1 MALNR
6 TLTALAFLASAIV
19 LCMVV
24 AIVATGFSQEL
35 FELAPSPALVADQL
49 RDPPAHALGLRINLG
64 LDNLFIVVYSAFFV
78 LLAVRFRTLL
88 SPVTI
93 AVALAALLLTS
104 LLDALENHHILMM
117 LHAFQHGA
125 PISADELQWQ
135 MVASNLKFHASYVSV
150 FLFAF
155 GFYRLG
161 GLGRVIAWLLWFG
174 YVPLGMITFVV
185 PIEIVAPFAL
195 ARTAF
200 FVLGFAL
207 GGIYFLRDKE
217 TPAATVAAANER
229 NKEEAAGARPGR
241 DAQQACRGGGQ
252 AVQQRRLFRHR
263 FQPHRARSRL
273 RARHFLCPFRRQA
286 RDFPRSLS
294 RLGQFG
300 RQAIAAAIAPEK
312 GAAAGSQSLRIAQA
326 VLRHHREWRMF
337 RKSLRALTVTDE
349 RVHQARV
356 AERAR
361 QIAQAAELLRARG
374 VTQTPARIYANL
386 LLFEIL
392 CDAVADGDTAT
403 LGLKERDIL
412 ARLAADVD
420 ALLEGDRYTRRTAV
434 RSSRR
439 T

>member
-1 MALNR
+1 M
-6 TLTALAFLASAIV
+6 SA
-19 LCMVV
+19 
-24 AIVATGFSQEL
+24 T
-35 FELAPSPALVADQL
+35 
-49 RDPPAHALGLRINLG
+49 RKKPPAR
-64 LDNLFIVVYSAFFV
+64 
-78 LLAVRFRTLL
+78 
-88 SPVTI
+88 
-93 AVALAALLLTS
+93 
-104 LLDALENHHILMM
+104 
-117 LHAFQHGA
+117 A
-125 PISADELQWQ
+125 PE
-135 MVASNLKFHASYVSV
+135 
-150 FLFAF
+150 
-155 GFYRLG
+155 
-161 GLGRVIAWLLWFG
+161 
-174 YVPLGMITFVV
+174 
-185 PIEIVAPFAL
+185 
-195 ARTAF
+195 
-200 FVLGFAL
+200 
-207 GGIYFLRDKE
+207 E
-217 TPAATVAAANER
+217 TRSKLV
-229 NKEEAAGARPGR
+229 EAAG
-241 DAQQACRGGGQ
+241 
-252 AVQQRRLFRHR
+252 RLFNSVGYFGTDSNRI
-263 FQPHRARSRL
+263 ARE
-273 RARHFLCPFRRQA
+273 AGYAPGTFYVHFADKREIFLEVYRGWV
-286 RDFPRSLS
+286 SS
-294 RLGQFG
+294 E